1 MKNLL
6 VLILT
11 LFLSLNC
18 TPPKVAPSGSA
29 VSVEQPPSEEVN
41 GEVCL
46 SGMEQDLY
54 AGIMAYRREQGLP
67 AIPLSASLSKVAQL
81 HVRDLQENR
90 PASGR
95 CNLHSW
101 SKAYGDCCY
110 TSDHRR
116 ADCMWDKPREL
127 TDYTGN
133 GYEIAHWASDGA
145 TAASALQGWKT
156 SSGHNAVMTNKSIWK
171 DVTWNAVG
179 IGIYREYAVVWFG
192 KEADGAGTPG
202 NCN

>member
-6 VLILT
+6 ITAFSV
-11 LFLSLNC
+11 FFFLNC
-18 TPPKVAPSGSA
+18 TPPKVASSGSDQ
-29 VSVEQPPSEEVN
+29 SNDLPRNEEASAD
-41 GEVCL
+41 VCL
-46 SGMEQDLY
+46 SGVEKELY
-54 AGIMAYRREQGLP
+54 AGIMAYRNENGLS

-90 PASGR
+90 PAGGR

-145 TAASALQGWKT
+145 TAASALQGWKS

-192 KEADGAGTPG
+192 KEADGAGMPG
-202 NCN
+202 NCD